1 MNVKVL
7 PLPYWAH
14 RDIDSPALLGVVDR
28 YRELNPVFN
37 RDGMYLEGNECW
49 LEIDGRAFVYDAEQ
63 FKFELALL
71 DAGEYNNTV
80 YKALIDIC
88 RVNLA
93 TKEQR
98 KLLYMIEVAKDVRNT
113 SRSIKKHM
121 RRMFK

>member
-1 MNVKVL
+1 MNLKVL

-14 RDIDSPALLGVVDR
+14 CDIDSFTILGVVDR

-37 RDGMYLEGNECW
+37 RNGMYLEGNECW

-71 DAGEYNNTV
+71 NAGEYNNTV

-88 RVNLA
+88 SVNLA
-93 TKEQR
+93 TKKQR

-121 RRMFK
+121 LRMFK

>member
-14 RDIDSPALLGVVDR
+14 RDIDSPTLLGVVDR
-28 YRELNPVFN
+28 YCEINPVFH

-63 FKFELALL
+63 FKFELATLN
-71 DAGEYNNTV
+71 AGEYNDSV

-88 RVNLA
+88 SVNLA
-93 TKEQR
+93 TKKQR
-98 KLLYMIEVAKDVRNT
+98 KLLYMIETAKDVRNT
-113 SRSIKKHM
+113 SRSIKKYM
-121 RRMFK
+121 LRMFK